1 MKVLQEKVFLRFFIM
16 SEIEILLDHT
26 VTFGK
31 MDDVDN
37 RFRYFIVNIER
48 FKRNIWN

>member
-1 MKVLQEKVFLRFFIM
+1 M
-16 SEIEILLDHT
+16 SEIEILYGHT

-37 RFRYFIVNIER
+37 RLRYFIVNIER
-48 FKRNIWN
+48 FKQNI